1 MIVPGKQKGAG
12 EGRIGW
18 GLKWLHN
25 CTWALKGF
33 PLDIKVLE
41 VTWVIFNILT
51 FFSPHNEQ
59 MKNAQNLSKTLGHMY
74 GHKSQSC

>member
-1 MIVPGKQKGAG
+1 MERRILGGHIHCLSRIMIVPGKQKGAG

-41 VTWVIFNILT
+41 VTWVIFKILT
-51 FFSPHNEQ
+51 FFLLLI
-59 MKNAQNLSKTLGHMY
+59 MSK
-74 GHKSQSC
+74 